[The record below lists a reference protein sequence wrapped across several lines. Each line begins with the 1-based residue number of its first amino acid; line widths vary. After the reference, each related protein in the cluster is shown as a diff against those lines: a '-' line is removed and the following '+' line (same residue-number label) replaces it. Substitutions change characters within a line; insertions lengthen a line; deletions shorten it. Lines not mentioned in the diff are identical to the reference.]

1 MQSDGVIDDDEQAEL
16 DRLLVDVKVAETRL
30 EKEKAEFLLWVQKAE
45 KEMKEAV
52 YFQQRC
58 EHEYAAYT
66 EILKEKQSLES
77 EHPFSPS
84 DIAPGLSVCRR
95 LMAFGSDEDMH
106 EPLAIRARHAG
117 ATPARTLRRLLYRD
131 GTSYEGEWDT
141 AANQPCGHGSENLT
155 ECESQY
161 LGEFA
166 SDLRDGFG
174 LLILH
179 SLRLG
184 FAGSWRAGL
193 REGPGLLC
201 SFTRSG
207 NLIPVVYCLCEDDKS
222 RLAQNPCPA
231 LPH

>member
-1 MQSDGVIDDDEQAEL
+1 MIDDDEQAEL
-16 DRLLVDVKVAETRL
+16 DRLHVDVKVAETRL

-66 EILKEKQSLES
+66 EILKEKQSLEG
-77 EHPFSPS
+77 ENPFSPS

-141 AANQPCGHGSENLT
+141 AA
-155 ECESQY
+155 
-161 LGEFA
+161 A
-166 SDLRDGFG
+166 DI
-174 LLILH
+174 ILH
-179 SLRLG
+179 EAGGQILQHNMQKLEYNKRSLINPSF
-184 FAGSWRAGL
+184 FACCSGTYDWSA
-193 REGPGLLC
+193 LLKNDLL
-201 SFTRSG
+201 TAHK
-207 NLIPVVYCLCEDDKS
+207 IE
-222 RLAQNPCPA
+222 
-231 LPH
+231 